1 LAENTQTHVLVSAI
15 ERAIGQDDP
24 YVEGLQASWEELGFD
39 ADLRLFEFHDVW
51 LDHCVLRELHA
62 RKASFYECT
71 LTNCDLSGADLRE
84 AYFARTR
91 LVGCK
96 LEGTQLP
103 QSFWRSSRLED
114 CMCRYANFGE
124 VTWEGTRLVRCDMRE
139 SFLSEMR
146 LRAKTSFDECDLTR
160 ADLFR
165 TPLRGVDLSSCNIAG
180 ISVSDT
186 REELRGLVIGVE
198 QAQDLVGMLGVRMVD
213 V

>member
-84 AYFARTR
+84 AYFART
-91 LVGCK
+91 
-96 LEGTQLP
+96 T
-103 QSFWRSSRLED
+103 
-114 CMCRYANFGE
+114 
-124 VTWEGTRLVRCDMRE
+124 
-139 SFLSEMR
+139 
-146 LRAKTSFDECDLTR
+146 
-160 ADLFR
+160 
-165 TPLRGVDLSSCNIAG
+165 LRGVDLSSCNIAG

-198 QAQDLVGMLGVRMVD
+198 QAQDLVGMLGDRMVD

>member
-62 RKASFYECT
+62 RKASF
-71 LTNCDLSGADLRE
+71 
-84 AYFARTR
+84 
-91 LVGCK
+91 
-96 LEGTQLP
+96 
-103 QSFWRSSRLED
+103 
-114 CMCRYANFGE
+114 
-124 VTWEGTRLVRCDMRE
+124 
-139 SFLSEMR
+139 
-146 LRAKTSFDECDLTR
+146 DECDLTR

-198 QAQDLVGMLGVRMVD
+198 QAQDVVGMLGVRMVD
-213 V
+213 A